1 MTILSKLQQ
10 YNWTKQNILNIKN
23 FLEDKQIPPKMNTRQ
38 ANAFIN
44 KFKQDFKIQK
54 NNLIYEPLNLT
65 VVPSDDEKIKN
76 KILTSIYKSPQAL
89 GKGQNNF
96 HQLVLQKYLGIK
108 RKDVIDFLKRQPAY
122 QMFQN
127 KPKVISRG
135 VQAKYPFQFWK
146 GPDVLAY

>member
-10 YNWTKQNILNIKN
+10 YNWTKANIINIMT
-23 FLEDKQIPPKMNTRQ
+23 FLKTNQIPNNFTSRQ
-38 ANAFIN
+38 KKAFTD
-44 KFKQDFKIQK
+44 KFEKDFAVKQGS
-54 NNLIYEPLNLT
+54 LIYTPMNLT
-65 VVPSDDEKIKN
+65 VVPSDDEKLKN
-76 KILTSIYKSPQAL
+76 KILTQIYKSPKAL

-108 RKDVIDFLKRQPAY
+108 RKDVIDFLKKQPAY

-135 VQAKYPFQFWK
+135 VQAKYPNI
-146 GPDVLAY
+146 GLLI